1 MPQKITLQLLPREAA
16 NPKHYTAL
24 AARRLGISD
33 RDIALVRVIKR
44 SIDARR
50 RQPLVNLSLE
60 IYVDQEEQP
69 VRRVRHSSL
78 QTQRRRMLTQLQ
90 AVFSIQS

>member
-69 VRRVRHSSL
+69 APLAFDYPS
-78 QTQRRRMLTQLQ
+78 
-90 AVFSIQS
+90 